1 MKKSAALILI
11 LAVVAVAAAVTLTAC
26 ATVSVT
32 FDLNGGT
39 VDGSGES
46 VVMNISGQLDLSEI
60 LPEKEDSAISG
71 WTDEEGNFYG
81 AYSVI
86 TPQDG
91 MRLTAVYEGVLE
103 YTRVDD
109 GYAVSATEGY
119 AGVNVVIPEEYNG
132 MPVTEVAENAFS
144 GCTSMKTLR
153 IPDSVKR
160 VGKGALSGCTS
171 LESIVLPFAGA
182 SADTPVGVNNMGM
195 AHMFGFSGGSSWAK
209 DYGLKQ
215 VTVTDAATVIP
226 NGAFEGMTSLQ
237 YVNLGENITEIGA
250 RAFSN
255 CSNLVSV
262 TLPEKCVSIGA
273 YAFANC
279 RASITVK
286 GAITSL
292 GLSSFYNSGITAIT
306 LGEGITSVPANCFEG
321 SSSLRSITL
330 PSSVTSVGSAA
341 FRNCKSLTSVT
352 INSVVTLYSSAF
364 SNCTRLTS
372 VTVNSVVTL
381 HSSAFSECGA
391 LTNDSLHFSSGGSF
405 AFAEGVSGDT
415 ATLGSAFYRTGV
427 TMYN

>member
-11 LAVVAVAAAVTLTAC
+11 MAVVAVAAAVTLTAC

-46 VVMNISGQLDLSEI
+46 VVMNVSGQLDLSEI

-109 GYAVSATEGY
+109 GYSVSATEGY

-160 VGKGALSGCTS
+160 VGRGALSGCTS
-171 LESIVLPFAGA
+171 LESIVLPFAGE
-182 SADTPVGVNNMGM
+182 SADTPVGVNNKGM
-195 AHMFGFSGGSSWAK
+195 AHMFGLSGGSSWAK

-279 RASITVK
+279 SKASITVK
-286 GAITSL
+286 GAITAL
-292 GLSSFYNSGITAIT
+292 GSYSFSNSGITAIT
-306 LGEGITSVPANCFEG
+306 LGEGITSIPDNCFYG
-321 SSSLRSITL
+321 SSLRSITL

-341 FRNCKSLTSVT
+341 FRNC
-352 INSVVTLYSSAF
+352 
-364 SNCTRLTS
+364 TRLTG

-381 HSSAFSECGA
+381 RSSAFSECGA

>member
-46 VVMNISGQLDLSEI
+46 VVMNVSGQLDLSEI
-60 LPEKEDSAISG
+60 LPENQDSAISG

-160 VGKGALSGCTS
+160 VGRGALSGCTS
-171 LESIVLPFAGA
+171 LESIVLPFVGA
-182 SADTPVGVNNMGM
+182 SVDTPVGVNNKGM
-195 AHMFGFSGGSSWAK
+195 AHMFGLSGGSSWAK

-279 RASITVK
+279 SKAAITVK
-286 GAITSL
+286 GAITVL
-292 GLSSFYNSGITAIT
+292 GSYSFSNSGITAIT
-306 LGEGITSVPANCFEG
+306 LGEGITSIPDNCFYG
-321 SSSLRSITL
+321 SSLRSITL

-341 FRNCKSLTSVT
+341 FRNC
-352 INSVVTLYSSAF
+352 
-364 SNCTRLTS
+364 TRLTG

-381 HSSAFSECGA
+381 RSSAFSECSA
-391 LTNDSLHFSSGGSF
+391 LTNDSLHFSSNGSF

-415 ATLGSAFYRTGV
+415 TTLGSAFYRTGV

>member
-11 LAVVAVAAAVTLTAC
+11 LAVAAVAAAVTLTAC

-46 VVMNISGQLDLSEI
+46 VVMNVSGQLDLSEI
-60 LPEKEDSAISG
+60 LPEKQDSAISG

-171 LESIVLPFAGA
+171 LESIVLPFVGA
-182 SADTPVGVNNMGM
+182 SADTPVGVNNKGM
-195 AHMFGFSGGSSWAK
+195 AHMFGLSGGSSWAK

-215 VTVTDAATVIP
+215 VTVTDVATYIP
-226 NGAFEGMTSLQ
+226 RGAFEGMTSLQ
-237 YVNLGENITEIGA
+237 YVNLGENITAIG
-250 RAFSN
+250 
-255 CSNLVSV
+255 
-262 TLPEKCVSIGA
+262 E
-273 YAFANC
+273 
-279 RASITVK
+279 
-286 GAITSL
+286 
-292 GLSSFYNSGITAIT
+292 
-306 LGEGITSVPANCFEG
+306 
-321 SSSLRSITL
+321 
-330 PSSVTSVGSAA
+330 
-341 FRNCKSLTSVT
+341 
-352 INSVVTLYSSAF
+352 
-364 SNCTRLTS
+364 
-372 VTVNSVVTL
+372 
-381 HSSAFSECGA
+381 
-391 LTNDSLHFSSGGSF
+391 
-405 AFAEGVSGDT
+405 
-415 ATLGSAFYRTGV
+415 
-427 TMYN
+427 

>member
-39 VDGSGES
+39 VDGSDES
-46 VVMNISGQLDLSEI
+46 VVMNVSRQLDLSEI
-60 LPEKEDSAISG
+60 LPEKQDSAISG

-160 VGKGALSGCTS
+160 VGRGALSGCTS
-171 LESIVLPFAGA
+171 LESIVLPFVGA
-182 SADTPVGVNNMGM
+182 SVDTPVGVNNKGM
-195 AHMFGFSGGSSWAK
+195 AHMFGLSGGSSWAK

-279 RASITVK
+279 SKAAITVK
-286 GAITSL
+286 GAITAL
-292 GLSSFYNSGITAIT
+292 GSYSFSNSGITAIT
-306 LGEGITSVPANCFEG
+306 LGEGITSIPDNCFYG
-321 SSSLRSITL
+321 SSLRSIVL

-341 FRNCKSLTSVT
+341 FRNC
-352 INSVVTLYSSAF
+352 
-364 SNCTRLTS
+364 TRLTG

-381 HSSAFSECGA
+381 RSSAFSECSA

-415 ATLGSAFYRTGV
+415 TTLGSAFYRTGV

>member
-46 VVMNISGQLDLSEI
+46 VVMNVSGQLDLSEI
-60 LPEKEDSAISG
+60 LPEKQDSAISG

-160 VGKGALSGCTS
+160 VGEGALSGCTSS
-171 LESIVLPFAGA
+171 LESIVLPFVGA
-182 SADTPVGVNNMGM
+182 SADITDEPNKGM
-195 AHMFGFSGGSSWAK
+195 VYLFGHPSSSSWTN
-209 DYGLKQ
+209 DYALKQ
-215 VTVTDAATVIP
+215 VTVTDVATYIP
-226 NGAFEGMTSLQ
+226 RSAFEGMTSLQ
-237 YVNLGENITEIGA
+237 YVNLGENITAIGA
-250 RAFSN
+250 SAFSN

-279 RASITVK
+279 SKVSVTLPEKCVSIGAYAFANCSRAAITVK
-286 GAITSL
+286 GAITAL
-292 GLSSFYNSGITAIT
+292 GSYSFSNSGITAIT
-306 LGEGITSVPANCFEG
+306 LGEGITSIPDNCFYG
-321 SSSLRSITL
+321 SSLRSITL
-330 PSSVTSVGSAA
+330 PSSMTIVG
-341 FRNCKSLTSVT
+341 
-352 INSVVTLYSSAF
+352 SSAF
-364 SNCTRLTS
+364 RNCTRLTG

-381 HSSAFSECGA
+381 HSSAFSGCSA

-415 ATLGSAFYRTGV
+415 ATLDSAFYRTGV

>member
-11 LAVVAVAAAVTLTAC
+11 LAVAAVAAAVTLTAC

-46 VVMNISGQLDLSEI
+46 VVMNVSGQLDLSEI
-60 LPEKEDSAISG
+60 LPEKEHSAISG

-119 AGVNVVIPEEYNG
+119 AGVNVVIPEEYND

-182 SADTPVGVNNMGM
+182 SADTPVGENNKGM
-195 AHMFGFSGGSSWAK
+195 AHMFGFFGGSSWAK

-279 RASITVK
+279 SKASITVK
-286 GAITSL
+286 GAITAL
-292 GLSSFYNSGITAIT
+292 GSYSFSNSGITAIT
-306 LGEGITSVPANCFEG
+306 LGEGITSIPDNCFYG
-321 SSSLRSITL
+321 SSLRSITL

-341 FRNCKSLTSVT
+341 FRNC
-352 INSVVTLYSSAF
+352 
-364 SNCTRLTS
+364 TRLTG

-381 HSSAFSECGA
+381 RSSAFSECSA

-415 ATLGSAFYRTGV
+415 TTLGSAFYRTGL
-427 TMYN
+427 TKYN

>member
-46 VVMNISGQLDLSEI
+46 VVMNVSGQLDLSEI

-144 GCTSMKTLR
+144 SCTSMKTLR

-160 VGKGALSGCTS
+160 VGEGALSGCTS

-182 SADTPVGVNNMGM
+182 SADTPVGVNNKGM
-195 AHMFGFSGGSSWAK
+195 AHMFGLSGGSSWAK
-209 DYGLKQ
+209 NYSLKQ

-237 YVNLGENITEIGA
+237 YVNLGENITAIGA

-279 RASITVK
+279 SKAAITVK
-286 GAITSL
+286 GAITAL
-292 GLSSFYNSGITAIT
+292 GSYSFSNSSITAIT
-306 LGEGITSVPANCFEG
+306 LGEGITSIPDNCFYG
-321 SSSLRSITL
+321 SSLRSITL

-341 FRNCKSLTSVT
+341 FRNC
-352 INSVVTLYSSAF
+352 
-364 SNCTRLTS
+364 TRLTG

-381 HSSAFSECGA
+381 RSSAFSECSA

>member
-46 VVMNISGQLDLSEI
+46 VVMNVSGQLDLSEI
-60 LPEKEDSAISG
+60 LPEKENSAISG

-160 VGKGALSGCTS
+160 VGEGALSGCTSS
-171 LESIVLPFAGA
+171 LESIVLPFVGA
-182 SADTPVGVNNMGM
+182 SADITDEPNKGM
-195 AHMFGFSGGSSWAK
+195 VYLFGHPSSSSWTN
-209 DYGLKQ
+209 DYALKQ
-215 VTVTDAATVIP
+215 VTVTDVATYIP
-226 NGAFEGMTSLQ
+226 RSAFEGMTSLQ
-237 YVNLGENITEIGA
+237 YVNLGENITAIGA
-250 RAFSN
+250 SAFSN

-273 YAFANC
+273 RAFENC
-279 RASITVK
+279 SKAAITVK

-306 LGEGITSVPANCFEG
+306 LGEGITSVPINCFEG
-321 SSSLRSITL
+321 SSLRSITL
-330 PSSVTSVGSAA
+330 PSSVTSVDSAA
-341 FRNCKSLTSVT
+341 FLNCS
-352 INSVVTLYSSAF
+352 
-364 SNCTRLTS
+364 RLTG

-381 HSSAFSECGA
+381 HSSAFSGCSA
-391 LTNDSLHFSSGGSF
+391 LTNDSLHFSSNGSF
-405 AFAEGVSGDT
+405 AFAEGVSGDRVT
-415 ATLGSAFYRTGV
+415 IGSAFYRTGV

>member
-46 VVMNISGQLDLSEI
+46 VVMNVSGQLDLSEI
-60 LPEKEDSAISG
+60 LPEKQDSAISG

-160 VGKGALSGCTS
+160 VGRGALSGCTS
-171 LESIVLPFAGA
+171 LESIVLPFVGE
-182 SADTPVGVNNMGM
+182 SVDTTNESNRGM
-195 AHMFGFSGGSSWAK
+195 VYLFGHSSGSSWTR

-215 VTVTDAATVIP
+215 VTVTDVATYIP
-226 NGAFEGMTSLQ
+226 RGAFEGMTSLQ
-237 YVNLGENITEIGA
+237 YVNLGENITAIGA
-250 RAFSN
+250 SAFSS

-273 YAFANC
+273 YAFENC
-279 RASITVK
+279 RRATITVK

-292 GLSSFYNSGITAIT
+292 GRSSFSNSGITAIT
-306 LGEGITSVPANCFEG
+306 LGEGITSIPDNCFYG
-321 SSSLRSITL
+321 SSLRSIVL

-341 FRNCKSLTSVT
+341 FRNCTRLTSVT
-352 INSVVTLYSSAF
+352 INSVVTL
-364 SNCTRLTS
+364 R
-372 VTVNSVVTL
+372 
-381 HSSAFSECGA
+381 SSAFSECSA

>member
-46 VVMNISGQLDLSEI
+46 VVMNVSGQLDLSEI

-195 AHMFGFSGGSSWAK
+195 AHMFGFSGGSSWSK

-279 RASITVK
+279 SKASITVK

-292 GLSSFYNSGITAIT
+292 GSYSFSNSGITVIT
-306 LGEGITSVPANCFEG
+306 LGEGITSIPDNCFYG
-321 SSSLRSITL
+321 SSLRSIVL

-341 FRNCKSLTSVT
+341 FRNC
-352 INSVVTLYSSAF
+352 
-364 SNCTRLTS
+364 TRLTG

-381 HSSAFSECGA
+381 RSSAFSECSA

-415 ATLGSAFYRTGV
+415 TTLGSAFYRTGV

>member
-46 VVMNISGQLDLSEI
+46 VVMNVSGQLDLSEI

-171 LESIVLPFAGA
+171 LESIVLPFVGA

-279 RASITVK
+279 SRAAITVK
-286 GAITSL
+286 GAITAL
-292 GLSSFYNSGITAIT
+292 GSYSFSNSGIAAIT
-306 LGEGITSVPANCFEG
+306 LGEGITSIPDNCFYG
-321 SSSLRSITL
+321 SRLRSIVL

-341 FRNCKSLTSVT
+341 FRNC
-352 INSVVTLYSSAF
+352 
-364 SNCTRLTS
+364 TRLTG

-381 HSSAFSECGA
+381 RSSAFSECSA
-391 LTNDSLHFSSGGSF
+391 LTNDSLHFSSNGSF

>member
-46 VVMNISGQLDLSEI
+46 VVMKVSGQLDLSEI

-171 LESIVLPFAGA
+171 SLESIVLPFVGA
-182 SADTPVGVNNMGM
+182 SADITDESNKGM
-195 AHMFGFSGGSSWAK
+195 VYLFGHPSGSSWTR

-215 VTVTDAATVIP
+215 VTVTDVATYIP
-226 NGAFEGMTSLQ
+226 RSAFEGMTSLQ
-237 YVNLGENITEIGA
+237 YVNLGENITAIGA
-250 RAFSN
+250 SAFSN

-273 YAFANC
+273 RAFADC

-306 LGEGITSVPANCFEG
+306 LGEGITSIPVKCFEG
-321 SSSLRSITL
+321 SSLRSITL
-330 PSSVTSVGSAA
+330 PSSVTSVESAA
-341 FRNCKSLTSVT
+341 FRNC
-352 INSVVTLYSSAF
+352 
-364 SNCTRLTS
+364 TRLTG

-381 HSSAFSECGA
+381 RSSAFSECSA

>member
-46 VVMNISGQLDLSEI
+46 VVMNVSGQLDLSEI
-60 LPEKEDSAISG
+60 LPEKQDSAISG

-171 LESIVLPFAGA
+171 LESIVLPFVGE
-182 SADTPVGVNNMGM
+182 SVDTTDESNRGM
-195 AHMFGFSGGSSWAK
+195 VYLFGHSSGSSWTK

-215 VTVTDAATVIP
+215 VTVTDVATYIP
-226 NGAFEGMTSLQ
+226 RGAFEGMISLQ
-237 YVNLGENITEIGA
+237 YVNLGENITAIGA
-250 RAFSN
+250 SAFSN

-279 RASITVK
+279 SKAAITVK
-286 GAITSL
+286 GAITAL
-292 GLSSFYNSGITAIT
+292 GSYSFSNSGITAIT
-306 LGEGITSVPANCFEG
+306 LGEGITSIPDNCFYG
-321 SSSLRSITL
+321 SSLRSIVL

-341 FRNCKSLTSVT
+341 FRNC
-352 INSVVTLYSSAF
+352 
-364 SNCTRLTS
+364 TRLTG

-381 HSSAFSECGA
+381 HSSAFSECRA

-415 ATLGSAFYRTGV
+415 ATLRSAFYRTGV

>member
-46 VVMNISGQLDLSEI
+46 VVMNVSGQLDLSEI
-60 LPEKEDSAISG
+60 LPEKQDSAISG

-160 VGKGALSGCTS
+160 VGRGALSGCTS
-171 LESIVLPFAGA
+171 LESIVLPFVGA
-182 SADTPVGVNNMGM
+182 SADTPVGVNNKGM
-195 AHMFGFSGGSSWAK
+195 AHMFGLSGGSSWAK

-273 YAFANC
+273 YAFTNC
-279 RASITVK
+279 SKAAITVK
-286 GAITSL
+286 GAITVL
-292 GLSSFYNSGITAIT
+292 GSYSFSNSGITAIT
-306 LGEGITSVPANCFEG
+306 LGEGITSIPDNCFYG
-321 SSSLRSITL
+321 SSLRSITL

-341 FRNCKSLTSVT
+341 FRNC
-352 INSVVTLYSSAF
+352 
-364 SNCTRLTS
+364 TRLTG

-381 HSSAFSECGA
+381 RSSAFSECSA

>member
-11 LAVVAVAAAVTLTAC
+11 LAVAAVAAAVTLTAC

-46 VVMNISGQLDLSEI
+46 VVMNVSGQLDLSEI
-60 LPEKEDSAISG
+60 LPEKQDSAISG

-160 VGKGALSGCTS
+160 VGRGALSGCTS
-171 LESIVLPFAGA
+171 LESIVLPFVGE
-182 SADTPVGVNNMGM
+182 SVDTTNESNRGM
-195 AHMFGFSGGSSWAK
+195 VYLFGHSSGSSWTR

-215 VTVTDAATVIP
+215 VTVTDVATYIP
-226 NGAFEGMTSLQ
+226 RGAFEGMTSLQ
-237 YVNLGENITEIGA
+237 YVNLGENITAIGA
-250 RAFSN
+250 SAFSS

-279 RASITVK
+279 SKAAITVK

-292 GLSSFYNSGITAIT
+292 GSYSFSNSGITAIT
-306 LGEGITSVPANCFEG
+306 LGEGITSIPDNCFYG
-321 SSSLRSITL
+321 SSLRSIVL

-341 FRNCKSLTSVT
+341 FRNC
-352 INSVVTLYSSAF
+352 
-364 SNCTRLTS
+364 TRLTG

-381 HSSAFSECGA
+381 RSSAFSECSA

>member
-11 LAVVAVAAAVTLTAC
+11 MAVVAVAAAVTLTAC

-46 VVMNISGQLDLSEI
+46 VVMNVSGQLDLSEI

-171 LESIVLPFAGA
+171 LESIVLPFVGA
-182 SADTPVGVNNMGM
+182 SVDTTNESNRGM
-195 AHMFGFSGGSSWAK
+195 VYLFGHHSGSSWTK

-215 VTVTDAATVIP
+215 VTVTDVATYIP
-226 NGAFEGMTSLQ
+226 RGAFEGMISLQ
-237 YVNLGENITEIGA
+237 YVNLGENITAIGA
-250 RAFSN
+250 SAFSN

-273 YAFANC
+273 RAFENC
-279 RASITVK
+279 RRATITVK

-292 GLSSFYNSGITAIT
+292 ESSSFYNSGITAIT
-306 LGEGITSVPANCFEG
+306 LGEGITSIPTNCFEG
-321 SSSLRSITL
+321 SRLRSIVL

-352 INSVVTLYSSAF
+352 INSVVTL
-364 SNCTRLTS
+364 R
-372 VTVNSVVTL
+372 
-381 HSSAFSECGA
+381 SSAFSECSA

>member
-46 VVMNISGQLDLSEI
+46 VVMNVSGQLDLSEI

-160 VGKGALSGCTS
+160 VGWGALSGCTS
-171 LESIVLPFAGA
+171 LESIVLPFAGE
-182 SADTPVGVNNMGM
+182 SVDTTNESNRGM
-195 AHMFGFSGGSSWAK
+195 VYLFGHSSGSSWTR

-215 VTVTDAATVIP
+215 VTVTDVATYIP
-226 NGAFEGMTSLQ
+226 RGAFEGMTSLQ
-237 YVNLGENITEIGA
+237 YVNLGENITAIGV

-262 TLPEKCVSIGA
+262 TLPEKCVSVGS
-273 YAFANC
+273 YAFENC
-279 RASITVK
+279 GRASITVK

-292 GLSSFYNSGITAIT
+292 GSSSFSNSGITAIT
-306 LGEGITSVPANCFEG
+306 LGEGITSVPTNCFYG
-321 SSSLRSITL
+321 SRLRSITL
-330 PSSVTSVGSAA
+330 PSSVTSVESAA

-352 INSVVTLYSSAF
+352 I
-364 SNCTRLTS
+364 
-372 VTVNSVVTL
+372 NSVVTL

-415 ATLGSAFYRTGV
+415 ATLRSAFYRTGV

>member
-11 LAVVAVAAAVTLTAC
+11 LAVAAVAAAVTLTAC

-46 VVMNISGQLDLSEI
+46 VVMNVSGQLDLSEI
-60 LPEKEDSAISG
+60 LPEKQDSAISG

-91 MRLTAVYEGVLE
+91 RRLTAVYEGVLE

-160 VGKGALSGCTS
+160 VGRGALSGCTS
-171 LESIVLPFAGA
+171 LESIVLPFVGA
-182 SADTPVGVNNMGM
+182 SADTPVGVNNKGM
-195 AHMFGFSGGSSWAK
+195 AHMFGLSGGSSWAK

-273 YAFANC
+273 YAFTNC
-279 RASITVK
+279 SKAAITVK
-286 GAITSL
+286 GAITVL
-292 GLSSFYNSGITAIT
+292 GSYSFSNSGITAIT
-306 LGEGITSVPANCFEG
+306 LGEGITSIPDNCFYG
-321 SSSLRSITL
+321 SSLRSITL

-341 FRNCKSLTSVT
+341 FRNC
-352 INSVVTLYSSAF
+352 
-364 SNCTRLTS
+364 TRLTG

-381 HSSAFSECGA
+381 RSSAFSECSA

>member
-39 VDGSGES
+39 VDGSDES
-46 VVMNISGQLDLSEI
+46 VVMNVSRQLDLSEI
-60 LPEKEDSAISG
+60 LPEKQDSAISG

-160 VGKGALSGCTS
+160 VGRGALSGCTS
-171 LESIVLPFAGA
+171 LESIVLPFVGA
-182 SADTPVGVNNMGM
+182 SVDTPVGVNNKGM
-195 AHMFGFSGGSSWAK
+195 AHMFGLSGGSSWAK

-279 RASITVK
+279 SKAAITVK

-292 GLSSFYNSGITAIT
+292 GSYSFSNSGITAIT
-306 LGEGITSVPANCFEG
+306 LGEGITSIPDNCFYG
-321 SSSLRSITL
+321 SSLRSITL

-341 FRNCKSLTSVT
+341 FRNC
-352 INSVVTLYSSAF
+352 
-364 SNCTRLTS
+364 TRLTG

-381 HSSAFSECGA
+381 RSSAFSECSA

-415 ATLGSAFYRTGV
+415 TTLGSAFYRTGV

>member
-46 VVMNISGQLDLSEI
+46 VVMNVSGQLDLSEI
-60 LPEKEDSAISG
+60 LPEKQDSAISG

-160 VGKGALSGCTS
+160 VGRGALSGCTS
-171 LESIVLPFAGA
+171 LESIVLPFVGA
-182 SADTPVGVNNMGM
+182 SVDTPVGVNNKGM
-195 AHMFGFSGGSSWAK
+195 AHMFGLSGGSSWAK

-279 RASITVK
+279 SKASITVK

-292 GLSSFYNSGITAIT
+292 GSYSFSNSGITAIT
-306 LGEGITSVPANCFEG
+306 LGEVITSIPDNCFYG
-321 SSSLRSITL
+321 SSLRSITL

-341 FRNCKSLTSVT
+341 FRNC
-352 INSVVTLYSSAF
+352 
-364 SNCTRLTS
+364 TRLTG

-381 HSSAFSECGA
+381 RSSAFSECSA

>member
-46 VVMNISGQLDLSEI
+46 VVMNVSGQLDLSEI
-60 LPEKEDSAISG
+60 LPEKQDSAISG

-160 VGKGALSGCTS
+160 VGRGALSGCTS
-171 LESIVLPFAGA
+171 LESIVLPFVGA
-182 SADTPVGVNNMGM
+182 SVDTTDEPNQGM
-195 AHMFGFSGGSSWAK
+195 VYLFGHHSGSSWTR

-215 VTVTDAATVIP
+215 VTVTDVATYIP
-226 NGAFEGMTSLQ
+226 RGAFEGMTSLQ
-237 YVNLGENITEIGA
+237 YVNLGENITAIGA
-250 RAFSN
+250 SAFSS

-273 YAFANC
+273 YAFENC
-279 RASITVK
+279 RRATITVK

-292 GLSSFYNSGITAIT
+292 GRSSFSNSGITAIT
-306 LGEGITSVPANCFEG
+306 LGEGITSIPDNCFYG
-321 SSSLRSITL
+321 SSLRSIVL

-341 FRNCKSLTSVT
+341 FRNCTRLTSVT
-352 INSVVTLYSSAF
+352 INSVVTL
-364 SNCTRLTS
+364 R
-372 VTVNSVVTL
+372 
-381 HSSAFSECGA
+381 SSAFSECSA

>member
-46 VVMNISGQLDLSEI
+46 VVMNVSGQLDLSEI

-132 MPVTEVAENAFS
+132 MPVTEVAKNAFS

-171 LESIVLPFAGA
+171 LESIVLPFVGA
-182 SADTPVGVNNMGM
+182 SADITDEPNKGM
-195 AHMFGFSGGSSWAK
+195 VYLFGHPSSSSWTN
-209 DYGLKQ
+209 DYALKQ
-215 VTVTDAATVIP
+215 VTVTDVATYIP
-226 NGAFEGMTSLQ
+226 RSAFEGMTSLQ
-237 YVNLGENITEIGA
+237 YVNLGENITAIGA
-250 RAFSN
+250 SAFSN

-262 TLPEKCVSIGA
+262 TLPEKCVSVGS
-273 YAFANC
+273 YAFENC
-279 RASITVK
+279 RRASITVK

-292 GLSSFYNSGITAIT
+292 GYSSFSNSGITAIT
-306 LGEGITSVPANCFEG
+306 LGEGITSIPAKCFEG
-321 SSSLRSITL
+321 SSLRSITL

-341 FRNCKSLTSVT
+341 FL
-352 INSVVTLYSSAF
+352 
-364 SNCTRLTS
+364 NCTRLTG

-381 HSSAFSECGA
+381 RSSAFSECSA

-415 ATLGSAFYRTGV
+415 ATLGSAFYSTGV

>member
-46 VVMNISGQLDLSEI
+46 VVMNVSGQLDLSEI
-60 LPEKEDSAISG
+60 LPEKQDSAISG

-171 LESIVLPFAGA
+171 LESIVLPFVGA
-182 SADTPVGVNNMGM
+182 SADTTDESNRGM
-195 AHMFGFSGGSSWAK
+195 VYLFAHPSGSSWTK

-215 VTVTDAATVIP
+215 VTVTDVATYIP
-226 NGAFEGMTSLQ
+226 RGAFEGMTSLQ
-237 YVNLGENITEIGA
+237 YVNLGENITAIGA
-250 RAFSN
+250 SAFSS

-262 TLPEKCVSIGA
+262 TLPEKCVKIGS
-273 YAFANC
+273 YAFENC
-279 RASITVK
+279 KRTTITVK

-306 LGEGITSVPANCFEG
+306 LGEGITSIPTNCFEG
-321 SSSLRSITL
+321 SRLRSIVL
-330 PSSVTSVGSAA
+330 PSSVTGVNSAA
-341 FRNCKSLTSVT
+341 FRNCTSLTSVTINSGVTLYSSAFSNCESLTSVT
-352 INSVVTLYSSAF
+352 INSVVTL
-364 SNCTRLTS
+364 R
-372 VTVNSVVTL
+372 
-381 HSSAFSECGA
+381 SSAFSECSA

-415 ATLGSAFYRTGV
+415 ATLGSAFYHTGV

>member
-11 LAVVAVAAAVTLTAC
+11 LAVAAVAAAVTLTAC

-46 VVMNISGQLDLSEI
+46 VVMNVSGQLDLSEI
-60 LPEKEDSAISG
+60 LPEKQDSAISG

-160 VGKGALSGCTS
+160 VGRGALSGCTS
-171 LESIVLPFAGA
+171 LESIVLPFVGA
-182 SADTPVGVNNMGM
+182 SADTPVGVNNKGM
-195 AHMFGFSGGSSWAK
+195 AHMFGLSGGSSWAK

-273 YAFANC
+273 YAFTNC
-279 RASITVK
+279 SKAAITVK
-286 GAITSL
+286 GAITVL
-292 GLSSFYNSGITAIT
+292 GSYSFSNSGITAIT
-306 LGEGITSVPANCFEG
+306 LGEGITSIPDNCFYG
-321 SSSLRSITL
+321 SSLRSITL

-341 FRNCKSLTSVT
+341 FRNC
-352 INSVVTLYSSAF
+352 
-364 SNCTRLTS
+364 TRLTG

-381 HSSAFSECGA
+381 RSSAFSECSA

>member
-11 LAVVAVAAAVTLTAC
+11 LAVAAVAAAVTLTAC

-46 VVMNISGQLDLSEI
+46 VVMNVSGQLDLSEI
-60 LPEKEDSAISG
+60 LPEKQDSAISG

-160 VGKGALSGCTS
+160 VGRGALSGCTS
-171 LESIVLPFAGA
+171 LESIVLPFVGA
-182 SADTPVGVNNMGM
+182 SVDTPVGVNNKGM
-195 AHMFGFSGGSSWAK
+195 AHMFGLSGGSSWAK

-279 RASITVK
+279 SKAAITVK
-286 GAITSL
+286 GAITAL
-292 GLSSFYNSGITAIT
+292 GSYSFSNSGITAIT
-306 LGEGITSVPANCFEG
+306 LGEGITSIPDNCFYG
-321 SSSLRSITL
+321 SSLRSIVL

-341 FRNCKSLTSVT
+341 FRNC
-352 INSVVTLYSSAF
+352 
-364 SNCTRLTS
+364 TRLTG

-381 HSSAFSECGA
+381 RSSAFSECSA

-415 ATLGSAFYRTGV
+415 TTLGSAFYRTGV

>member
-46 VVMNISGQLDLSEI
+46 VVMYVSGQLDLSEI

-171 LESIVLPFAGA
+171 LESIVLPFVGE
-182 SADTPVGVNNMGM
+182 SVDTTNESNRGM
-195 AHMFGFSGGSSWAK
+195 VYLFGHSSGSSWTR

-215 VTVTDAATVIP
+215 VTVTDVATYIP
-226 NGAFEGMTSLQ
+226 RAAFEGMTSLQ
-237 YVNLGENITEIGA
+237 YVNLGENITAIGA
-250 RAFSN
+250 SAFSS

-273 YAFANC
+273 YAFENC
-279 RASITVK
+279 RRATITVK

-292 GLSSFYNSGITAIT
+292 GRSSFSNSGITAIT
-306 LGEGITSVPANCFEG
+306 LGEGITSIPDNCFYG
-321 SSSLRSITL
+321 SSLRSIVL

-341 FRNCKSLTSVT
+341 FRNCTRLTSVT
-352 INSVVTLYSSAF
+352 INSVVTL
-364 SNCTRLTS
+364 R
-372 VTVNSVVTL
+372 
-381 HSSAFSECGA
+381 SSAFSECSA

-415 ATLGSAFYRTGV
+415 TTLGSAFYRTGV

>member
-46 VVMNISGQLDLSEI
+46 VVMNVSGQLDLSEI
-60 LPEKEDSAISG
+60 LPEKQDSAISG

-160 VGKGALSGCTS
+160 VGRGALSGCTS

-182 SADTPVGVNNMGM
+182 SADTPVGVNNKGM
-195 AHMFGFSGGSSWAK
+195 AHVFGLSGGSSWAK

-237 YVNLGENITEIGA
+237 YVNLGENITAIGA

-262 TLPEKCVSIGA
+262 TLPEKCVSVGS
-273 YAFANC
+273 YAFENC
-279 RASITVK
+279 RRASITIK

-292 GLSSFYNSGITAIT
+292 GSSSFSNSGITAIA
-306 LGEGITSVPANCFEG
+306 LGEGITSIPDNCFYG
-321 SSSLRSITL
+321 SSLRSITL

-341 FRNCKSLTSVT
+341 FRNC
-352 INSVVTLYSSAF
+352 
-364 SNCTRLTS
+364 TRLTG

-381 HSSAFSECGA
+381 RSSAFSECSA

-427 TMYN
+427 TLYN

>member
-46 VVMNISGQLDLSEI
+46 VVMNVSGQLDLSEI
-60 LPEKEDSAISG
+60 LPEKQDSAISG

-160 VGKGALSGCTS
+160 VGRGALSGCTS
-171 LESIVLPFAGA
+171 LESIVLPFVGA
-182 SADTPVGVNNMGM
+182 SVDTPVGVNNKGM
-195 AHMFGFSGGSSWAK
+195 AHMFGLSGGSSWAK

-279 RASITVK
+279 SKAAITVK
-286 GAITSL
+286 GAITVL
-292 GLSSFYNSGITAIT
+292 GSYSFSNSGITAIT
-306 LGEGITSVPANCFEG
+306 LGEGITSIPDNCFYG
-321 SSSLRSITL
+321 SSLRSITL

-341 FRNCKSLTSVT
+341 FRNC
-352 INSVVTLYSSAF
+352 
-364 SNCTRLTS
+364 TRLTG

-381 HSSAFSECGA
+381 RSSAFSECSA